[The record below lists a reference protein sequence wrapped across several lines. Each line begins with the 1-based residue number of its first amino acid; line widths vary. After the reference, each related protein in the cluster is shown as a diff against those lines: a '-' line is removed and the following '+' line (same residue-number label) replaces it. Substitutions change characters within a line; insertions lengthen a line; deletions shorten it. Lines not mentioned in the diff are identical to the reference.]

1 MKAIL
6 YIYNLTLFFKKIYEG
21 YDMIQIVLW
30 LLYKF
35 GGKENRLIY
44 GPIYMANYVVNI

>member
-21 YDMIQIVLW
+21 NDMIQIVLC

-44 GPIYMANYVVNI
+44 GLTYMANYVVNI